1 MKGWIVGD
9 MARKTIQNKITSPEL
24 IQKVN
29 PKNKQLVEDYLTY
42 LDSIQRSKKTING
55 YRNDLDIFFVWN
67 LQHNSD
73 MFFVDVSKR
82 AIVAYQNYLLNV
94 NKNSPARV
102 RRLKSTLSSL
112 SNYIETV
119 LDDEFEDYRPIIK
132 KIENPVN
139 QAVRKKT
146 VFTDD
151 QLQSLLDHLVDKKQY
166 MKACCL
172 ALAMCSGRRKSEL
185 SRFKVS
191 YFTDENVIYG
201 SLYKTPE
208 KIMTKGRGL
217 GKPLTCYVLK
227 KEFQPYFDLWMEQR
241 KELGIDSE
249 WLFVTKYRIADEF
262 EQLDPD
268 TLNSWAITFTNFL
281 GVDFYWHSL
290 RHFFTTH
297 LSRLGLPDAVIQE
310 IVGWESADMVKV
322 YKDIDADEQLGKYF
336 NENGIIANKKVGLAD
351 L

>member
-1 MKGWIVGD
+1 MT
-9 MARKTIQNKITSPEL
+9 RKTIQNEITNPEL
-24 IQKVN
+24 LRQVN
-29 PKNKQLVEDYLTY
+29 PKNKQLVEDYLIY
-42 LDSIQRSKKTING
+42 LDSIQRSKNTIRG

-67 LQHNSD
+67 LRYND
-73 MFFVDVSKR
+73 NAFFVDISKR

-119 LDDEFEDYRPIIK
+119 LDDEFEDFRPIVK

-139 QAVRKKT
+139 QAVREKT
-146 VFTDD
+146 VFTDE
-151 QLQSLLDHLVDKKQY
+151 QLHSLLDYLVSKKQY

-172 ALAMCSGRRKSEL
+172 SLAMSSGRRKSEL

-208 KIMTKGRGL
+208 KILTKGRGR

-227 KEFQPYFDLWMEQR
+227 KEFQPYFDLWMAQR
-241 KELGIDSE
+241 KELGIESE
-249 WLFVTKYRIADEF
+249 WLFVTKYRTTDEL

-297 LSRLGLPDAVIQE
+297 LSRLGLPDGVIQE
-310 IVGWESADMVKV
+310 IVGWESADMVKI

-336 NENGIIANKKVGLAD
+336 SEDGVVVNNEVKLSDI
-351 L
+351 